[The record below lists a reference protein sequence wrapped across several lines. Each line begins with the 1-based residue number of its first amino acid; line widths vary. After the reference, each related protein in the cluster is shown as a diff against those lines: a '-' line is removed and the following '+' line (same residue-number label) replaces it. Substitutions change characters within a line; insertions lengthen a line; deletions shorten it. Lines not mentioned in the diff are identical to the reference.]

1 MTKTNRKHHDR
12 NNGPSL
18 EKRFMKHFQ
27 KYILPSILT
36 IIVLVGA
43 AASFYS
49 GKLSPNPANAEDK
62 PDKLA
67 KQISADVSE
76 GSEIST
82 LLKQMDL
89 RVSADNSMMPDF
101 ELLDLDGKVVQ
112 LSDYRG
118 STVLL
123 GFFTT
128 W

>member
-1 MTKTNRKHHDR
+1 
-12 NNGPSL
+12 
-18 EKRFMKHFQ
+18 MKHFQ
-27 KYILPSILT
+27 KYMLPSILA
-36 IIVLVGA
+36 IIVIVGT
-43 AASFYS
+43 AASFIFGS
-49 GKLSPNPANAEDK
+49 LTLSPANAEEK
-62 PDKLA
+62 TDKLA

-76 GSEIST
+76 SSEIST
-82 LLKQMDL
+82 LLNQMDL

>member
-1 MTKTNRKHHDR
+1 
-12 NNGPSL
+12 
-18 EKRFMKHFQ
+18 MKHFQ
-27 KYILPSILT
+27 KYMLPSILT
-36 IIVLVGA
+36 IIVLVA
-43 AASFYS
+43 TAASFYS
-49 GKLSPNPANAEDK
+49 GNLSPNPANAEEK

-76 GSEIST
+76 GPEIST
-82 LLKQMDL
+82 LLKQMNL
-89 RVSADNSMMPDF
+89 RVSADNSVMPDF
-101 ELLDLDGKVVQ
+101 ELFDLDGKVVQ